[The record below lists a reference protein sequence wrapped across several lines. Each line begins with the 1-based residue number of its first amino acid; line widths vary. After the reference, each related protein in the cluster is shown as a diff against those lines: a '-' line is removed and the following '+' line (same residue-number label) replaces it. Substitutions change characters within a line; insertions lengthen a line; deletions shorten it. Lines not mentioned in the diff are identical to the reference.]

1 MRKLLKIALVAAV
14 FVCCAEITPGSA
26 QDDGVRNPVF
36 EIPDRLRP
44 RVNFWKDIF
53 TKYGKNNAV
62 LHHRDYPQ
70 VVFKALDFTVEAS
83 ILGPNALAS
92 LRRRVVDD
100 NVAEIRAALTHL
112 AAGKAPENE
121 LQLHV
126 QQQMLQL
133 GPGTAK
139 YKNVLDNG
147 LIRSQTGIKEKYADA
162 IARSGRYM
170 HIMEKIFVEDFDLPV
185 ELTRLPFIESSF
197 DYTAYSSAGAAGIW
211 QFMPRT
217 GRQYLTINNLIDE
230 RRDPIESTRAA
241 AKYLAYSYQ
250 RTGTWPLAI
259 TGYNHGPYGVARRVR
274 EMGTSDIA
282 ELIEHP
288 TNRVFGFASNNFY
301 PEFLAA
307 LEVYDNYGSYFPRV
321 RKEHPLSITELRL
334 TQPVSVGH
342 IVRQTGVNID
352 LLKSVNYALSD
363 SVWRGVQSIPRGYV
377 LKVPTEYSVQLTS
390 LSYPASAGRSSAAAS
405 SIYGGATYTV
415 RSGDTL
421 SVIAR
426 RYNSSV
432 ADIKALNGLS
442 SDLVRVGQVLVVSP
456 RENQRNVLPGS
467 SVKYTVRPGD
477 TISQIAESH
486 GMTTSEVM
494 AANNLSSSTI
504 GVGQVLALRQGGG
517 SAGIVTY
524 TVSRGDT
531 LYQIARRHGT
541 TVQSIM
547 NLNGLSSSTISIGQV
562 LKIEAGGASASVSRP
577 QTYRVQSGDS
587 LWSLSRR
594 FGVSVAALQ
603 SANGIRGSQLRI
615 GQTIKIP

>member
-1 MRKLLKIALVAAV
+1 MRRLLKIALVAAV
-14 FVCCAEITPGSA
+14 FACCAETTPGSA
-26 QDDGVRNPVF
+26 QEDGVRNPVF
-36 EIPDRLRP
+36 EIPERLRP
-44 RVNFWKDIF
+44 RINFWKDIF

-62 LHHRDYPQ
+62 MHHRDYPQ

-92 LRRRVVDD
+92 LRKRVVDD
-100 NVAEIRAALTHL
+100 NVAEIRAALQHL
-112 AAGKAPENE
+112 ADGKAPEDE

-126 QQQMLQL
+126 QHQMLQL

-139 YKNVLDNG
+139 YKNVLDNN

-170 HIMEKIFVEDFDLPV
+170 HIMEKIFVEDFNLPV

-217 GRQYLTINNLIDE
+217 GRQYLTINNLVDE

-241 AKYLAYSYQ
+241 AKYLAYSYN

-307 LEVYDNYGSYFPRV
+307 LEIYDDYRSYFPRV
-321 RKEHPLSITELRL
+321 RKESPLSISELRL
-334 TQPVSVGH
+334 TQPVSVRH
-342 IVRQTGVNID
+342 IVNQTGVDID
-352 LLKSVNYALSD
+352 SLRSVNYALSD
-363 SVWRGVQSIPRGYV
+363 SIWRGVQSVPRGYV
-377 LKVPTEYSVQLTS
+377 LKVPTEYAVQLAS
-390 LSYPASAGRSSAAAS
+390 LNAASSSARSVAAS
-405 SIYGGATYTV
+405 SIYGGSTYTV

-426 RYNSSV
+426 RYGSSV
-432 ADIKALNGLS
+432 ADLKALNGLS

-456 RENQRNVLPGS
+456 RENQRNVIPGT
-467 SVKYTVRPGD
+467 SVSYTVRPGD
-477 TISQIAESH
+477 TISEIAESH

-504 GVGQVLALRQGGG
+504 GVGQVLSLRQGGG
-517 SAGIVTY
+517 GSSGTVSY

-541 TVQSIM
+541 NVQSIM
-547 NLNGLSSSTISIGQV
+547 SLNGLSSSTIAIGQV
-562 LKIEAGGASASVSRP
+562 LKIETSGATSSASRP

-587 LWSLSRR
+587 LWS
-594 FGVSVAALQ
+594 VSQKFNVSIAELR
-603 SANGIRGSQLRI
+603 SANGIRGSNLRI
-615 GQTIKIP
+615 GQTLRIP